1 MNVEINV
8 RILAALALLLLPGCS
23 VFTSPMSRHA
33 KASQTD
39 AYLYGRFS
47 VSPSSTVYG
56 LYPIIGLDF
65 ACKKNAAGYSIGFSR
80 EDPLQ
85 VIKIPGGDTCS
96 LVRISYARPGGLIVV
111 KTELVPKEVRAPIR
125 FEPGTAYYLG
135 DFSGSSSVFAG
146 STRVEMEWMLT
157 GVSDRYEWT
166 TADMQSA
173 FHGMSMVP
181 TENKMVQW
189 PGAYW

>member
-1 MNVEINV
+1 MNVKLNV
-8 RILAALALLLLPGCS
+8 GILAALALLVLPGCS
-23 VFTSPMSRHA
+23 VFTSPMSRHE

-39 AYLYGRFS
+39 AYVYGRFS
-47 VSPSSTVYG
+47 VSAFSNIYG

-65 ACKKNAAGYSIGFSR
+65 ACKQNAAWYSIGFSK
-80 EDPLQ
+80 ENPLQ

-111 KTELVPKEVRAPIR
+111 KTELVPKEVSAPIR

-135 DFSGSSSVFAG
+135 DYSSSSSVFVG
-146 STRVEMEWMLT
+146 GTSLEMEWKLT

-166 TADMQSA
+166 TADMKSA
-173 FHGMSMVP
+173 FHGMSMIP
-181 TENKMVQW
+181 TENKTVQW
-189 PGAYW
+189 PRVY

>member
-1 MNVEINV
+1 MNVVLNV
-8 RILAALALLLLPGCS
+8 RILAALALPLLTGCS
-23 VFTSPMSRHA
+23 VFTSPISRHE

-47 VSPSSTVYG
+47 VSASSNIYG

-65 ACKKNAAGYSIGFSR
+65 ACKQNAAWYSIGFSK

-96 LVRISYARPGGLIVV
+96 LVRISYARPGGLFVV
-111 KTELVPKEVRAPIR
+111 KTELVPTEVRAPIR

-135 DFSGSSSVFAG
+135 DFSSTSSAFDLG
-146 STRVEMEWMLT
+146 TRVEMEWRLT
-157 GVSDRYEWT
+157 GVSDRYART
-166 TADMQSA
+166 TANMKSA
-173 FHGMSMVP
+173 FHGMSMIP
-181 TENKMVQW
+181 TENKTVQW
-189 PGAYW
+189 PAEYW